1 MKHCEHCGMATEME
15 WTAEDMFAS
24 LVPTAKVIGLIRAG
38 FRWEARNSPTMDD
51 IVDRETFDEC
61 VNALTRVDGLPPL
74 TYGRDA
80 IIAMRKANPQWE
92 KNDDI

>member
-1 MKHCEHCGMATEME
+1 
-15 WTAEDMFAS
+15 
-24 LVPTAKVIGLIRAG
+24 
-38 FRWEARNSPTMDD
+38 MDD

-92 KNDDI
+92 KNDDS